1 MAPSFV
7 ATAKARLHL
16 FHPEGGSRSGWASL
30 GKSVPRC
37 IFLAHPL
44 RAALRFLNTDSL
56 FCSLFMTSPGFPINL
71 SLPDLW
77 QQEAVRHVRDGRDV
91 VVDAP
96 TGAGKTRIFELLI
109 EGGFKGQAIYTVP
122 TRALANDKRLEWQR
136 KGWEVG
142 IVTGDLS
149 EKPDAPVV
157 VATLE
162 TQRERILR
170 GEGPALLVVDEYQ
183 MIGDP
188 VRGLAYELSL
198 ALLPRETRLLLLSGS
213 VGNARDVADW
223 LRRLDRTVEV
233 VSTATRPVPLE
244 EMPVEQ
250 LPRRA
255 PKKITGFWP
264 RLAAEVLMSG
274 MGPLLIFAPQRK
286 EAEKIAR
293 QIASAVPTPDTLSL
307 TREQEQILGAQYSS
321 LLHQRVAIH
330 HSGMSYQQR
339 AGVIEPLAKAGL
351 LRVVVS
357 TTGLAAGINFSM
369 RSVTITD
376 ARIFDGRR
384 ERDLM
389 PDELLQMFGRAG
401 RRGLDEIGYVI
412 CTTRSPRLSESNQRF
427 LRRSNQIDWGT
438 MLRVMDRAAL
448 RGEPPFA
455 AAMRL
460 TGALFT
466 KQKLLLG
473 CETVT
478 ALVPVKPLHEA
489 ETVRAD
495 QNTLFGLRPTR
506 TEILNSRGE
515 WEIKKREQVAL
526 HPLSAAWVHY
536 MNRLDP
542 ALEAWHFMASAF
554 PIGRV
559 CRLERGGRTIYG
571 KELAMGIERSP
582 RRFTL
587 TRNIRQ
593 LTGLDGTQEYSLDQL
608 DDTVIPLLIPH
619 LYGAKVSGMV
629 QRQEILMMQLDF
641 AETVWPAYEDRYGIA
656 LVEPDER
663 IALADYA
670 PRITTDGSQLRMAGG
685 NTAVYAWRTLGLIE
699 ENGTPTRRGMVCSF
713 FQGGEGL
720 AIAAALED
728 DSYPLDELV
737 MHLANLRGGSQ
748 FHEAGACGSERLAS
762 ACLGAYGAANYEG
775 YLHAG
780 LPAGYGEGTAEV
792 IEGWTHPSRR
802 KHEPAAHLGEG
813 DIERAHT
820 EWLSLLRQLVHA
832 PELAWDRWERLRVV
846 CRAELAD
853 GEKLLPDRNL
863 PQVPATQ
870 LTHQTAHHLVA

>member
-1 MAPSFV
+1 
-7 ATAKARLHL
+7 
-16 FHPEGGSRSGWASL
+16 
-30 GKSVPRC
+30 
-37 IFLAHPL
+37 
-44 RAALRFLNTDSL
+44 
-56 FCSLFMTSPGFPINL
+56 MTSPGFPINL

-77 QQEAVRHVRDGRDV
+77 QQEAVRHVRNGRDV

-96 TGAGKTRIFELLI
+96 TGAGKTRIFELLV
-109 EGGFKGQAIYTVP
+109 EGGLKGQAVYTVP

-136 KGWEVG
+136 KGWDVG

-149 EKPDAPVV
+149 EKPDAPIV

-183 MIGDP
+183 MLGDP
-188 VRGLAYELSL
+188 VRGMACEL
-198 ALLPRETRLLLLSGS
+198 ALALVPRETRLLLLSGS

-223 LRRLDRTVEV
+223 LRRLDRSVEV

-274 MGPLLIFAPQRK
+274 LGPLLIFAPQRK

-293 QIASAVPTPDTLSL
+293 QIASAVPTPDTLNL
-307 TREQEQILGAQYSS
+307 TREQEHVLGASYAS
-321 LLHQRVAIH
+321 LLHQRVAVH
-330 HSGMSYQQR
+330 HSGMSYQQC
-339 AGVIEPLAKAGL
+339 AGVIEPLARAGQ

-384 ERDLM
+384 ERDLA

-401 RRGLDEIGYVI
+401 RRGMDEAGYVI
-412 CTTRSPRLSESNQRF
+412 CTTGSPRLSEANQSY
-427 LRRSNQIDWGT
+427 LRRSNQLDWPT

-448 RGEPPFA
+448 RGEPPFEA
-455 AAMRL
+455 AIRL
-460 TGALFT
+460 VGALFS

-473 CETVT
+473 CETAT
-478 ALVPVKPLHEA
+478 ALVPVAPLPVA

-495 QNTLFGLRPTR
+495 ENTLFGLRPTR
-506 TEILNSRGE
+506 TEIMNSRGE
-515 WEIKKREQVAL
+515 WEIKKREQATR
-526 HPLSAAWVHY
+526 HPLSAAWIHY
-536 MNRLDP
+536 KNHLDP

-559 CRLERGGRTIYG
+559 CRLTREGRAIYG

-593 LTGLDGTQEYSLDQL
+593 LTGLDGQTEYSIDQL
-608 DDTVIPLLIPH
+608 DDAVIPLLVPH
-619 LYGAKVSGMV
+619 LYGARVAGMV

-641 AETVWPAYEDRYGIA
+641 AETEWPVYEDRYGIA

-663 IALADYA
+663 IAPVDHA
-670 PRITTDGSQLRMAGG
+670 PRITTGGVHVKTVGG

-699 ENGTPTRRGMVCSF
+699 EDGTPARRGVVFSCF
-713 FQGGEGL
+713 HGGEGL

-737 MHLANLRGGSQ
+737 LHLANLRGGYQ
-748 FHEAGACGSERLAS
+748 FHDAGGCGSDRLAS
-762 ACLGAYGAANYEG
+762 TCLGAYGAANYEG
-775 YLHAG
+775 YLNAG
-780 LPAGYGEGTAEV
+780 LPAGYGEGTAEI
-792 IEGWTHPSRR
+792 IEGWTYPSRK
-802 KHEPAAHLGEG
+802 KHEPASHLGEG

-820 EWLSLLRQLVHA
+820 EWLSLLRQIVHA
-832 PELAWDRWERLRVV
+832 PEIAWDRWERLRVV
-846 CRAELAD
+846 CRAELED
-853 GEKLLPDRNL
+853 REKHLPYRQL
-863 PQVPATQ
+863 PQVPAIQ
-870 LTHQTAHHLVA
+870 LTHQPAHHLVA